1 MKEWSIIWQKLAKD
15 IPISI
20 HIEYV
25 NGGDV
30 VGATVAA
37 MNNDR
42 ATVREWIG

>member
-1 MKEWSIIWQKLAKD
+1 MVSQKLAQD

-37 MNNDR
+37 RNNDR